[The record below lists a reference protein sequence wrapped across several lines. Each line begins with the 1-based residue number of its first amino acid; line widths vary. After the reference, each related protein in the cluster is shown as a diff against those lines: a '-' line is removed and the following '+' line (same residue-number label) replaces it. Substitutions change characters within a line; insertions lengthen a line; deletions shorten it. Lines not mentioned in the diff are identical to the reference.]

1 MTVGQRVRLF
11 MAADGASAAAASSR
25 FGSERDIGEGFLEA
39 GDSFSFSEGHQ
50 RGSVQSVPFPV
61 ANDMESMRAFVAH
74 LETMQAQQ
82 RSPQQPN
89 KELDA
94 ELAHALSAYPEWRQR
109 MAITTK
115 SALLRKKI
123 LTTMAP
129 GARCVGSSG
138 MHGSHPWRKD
148 LSEKYF
154 TDSNW
159 PNSTA
164 FRDLHGQQGGSSPG
178 HDRLRSQAMRDLQE
192 LQSGSS
198 SPSQDRLV
206 RSQAKHVLR
215 LTSSPASESMPKAKR
230 FSHSIDGEEHATN
243 QKRSSPG
250 PGAYFKS
257 QPRGT
262 AFSVDGGETVV
273 LGANHIAPW
282 KKVLGHN
289 INPVHVDGT
298 TLRSSPCFSFSKTRR
313 CASDTAIG
321 HGCQDGGPAKTDR
334 GCLSPGPAVYELHG
348 TFQPSKTSSPG
359 KPRIRKSAS
368 TPKIRM
374 KPVPTVEEY
383 FSMDDDDSSSCM

>member
-1 MTVGQRVRLF
+1 ML
-11 MAADGASAAAASSR
+11 
-25 FGSERDIGEGFLEA
+25 GS
-39 GDSFSFSEGHQ
+39 
-50 RGSVQSVPFPV
+50 
-61 ANDMESMRAFVAH
+61 
-74 LETMQAQQ
+74 T
-82 RSPQQPN
+82 
-89 KELDA
+89 
-94 ELAHALSAYPEWRQR
+94 
-109 MAITTK
+109 
-115 SALLRKKI
+115 
-123 LTTMAP
+123 
-129 GARCVGSSG
+129 
-138 MHGSHPWRKD
+138 HPWRQDKVVQD
-148 LSEKYF
+148 E
-154 TDSNW
+154 
-159 PNSTA
+159 
-164 FRDLHGQQGGSSPG
+164 FRPSPSDKLPV
-178 HDRLRSQAMRDLQE
+178 HPLL
-192 LQSGSS
+192 SS
-198 SPSQDRLV
+198 SAFYSLPRN
-206 RSQAKHVLR
+206 
-215 LTSSPASESMPKAKR
+215 KR
-230 FSHSIDGEEHATN
+230 FPGTKERSMEIDAAEHQRRGN
-243 QKRSSPG
+243 PG